1 MRTIPVL
8 FAIALLML
16 FSLGCESTGNPFA
29 GSQWDVGEHHV
40 SFSHAVADWNTTAN
54 ILDLKFDL
62 LSGSTYP
69 DGTVTIDSVSTLT
82 VNNPRQ
88 CLITMKVAAGITYVC
103 NPADPDAVAE
113 VTFTRLDLGP
123 LGAVTGTI
131 TGMAKSVEN
140 PADAPVEITASF
152 ENVAVVN

>member
-1 MRTIPVL
+1 
-8 FAIALLML
+8 ML
-16 FSLGCESTGNPFA
+16 FSAGCNEGTGNPFA

-54 ILDLKFDL
+54 RLDLKFDL
-62 LSGSTYP
+62 LSGATYP
-69 DGTVTIDSVSTLT
+69 DATVLVDSVSTLT
-82 VNNPRQ
+82 VNTPRQ
-88 CLITMKVAAGITYVC
+88 CSITISVAQGITYEC
-103 NPADPDAVAE
+103 DPADPDAVAE
-113 VTFTRLDLGP
+113 ITFTRLDLGP